1 MNFKSVGLCCVGGIV
16 AFVGVLHAFWLL
28 SDKAVTGTDYV
39 WLNAAYL
46 ITGLL
51 IPILPKVTELT
62 FSNLSL
68 KIAAANQAAAVTLE
82 QLNQALEH
90 SFAPALV
97 TVTDFPGSFPNLGP
111 RDDRLAKF
119 FALAEAIEKA
129 GLRARFA
136 GELADAARKIAVGQL
151 EAVARFNCHYQPTHA
166 DFYALPTPETVKVE
180 ACSPEGILQTAELH
194 GLSPQETVKNA
205 MKAAEAYREIYKY
218 TL

>member
-1 MNFKSVGLCCVGGIV
+1 MKCKKWWQSLLGFVVALPGLYY
-16 AFVGVLHAFWLL
+16 ATKLL
-28 SDKAVTGTDYV
+28 LDKAVTGTDYV
-39 WLNAAYL
+39 WLTAAYL

-51 IPILPKVTELT
+51 IAVLPKVTELT
-62 FSNLSL
+62 FSNTTL
-68 KIAAANQAAAVTLE
+68 KIAAAEQAAAVTLE

-136 GELADAARKIAVGQL
+136 GELADAARKIAVDQL
-151 EAVARFNCHYQPTHA
+151 QAVARFNCHFQPTQA
-166 DFYALPTPETVKVE
+166 DFYTLPTPEKVMVE
-180 ACSPEGILQTAELH
+180 ACLPEGILQTAELH
-194 GLSPQETVKNA
+194 GCSKEETVSNA
-205 MKAAEAYREIYKY
+205 IEAAAAYREIYQY
-218 TL
+218 AL